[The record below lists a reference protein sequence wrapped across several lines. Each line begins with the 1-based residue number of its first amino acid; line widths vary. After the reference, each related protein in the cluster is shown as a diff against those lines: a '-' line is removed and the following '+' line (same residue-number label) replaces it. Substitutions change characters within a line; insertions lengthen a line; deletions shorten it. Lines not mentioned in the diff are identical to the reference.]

1 MAQKKYTLPRHTN
14 LANQGPRIGAFLV
27 DLAVFVALTLLLLFA
42 CFRFVF
48 AFKTKPLKQAI
59 TSERF
64 ATHLFIEGEKGKEKQ
79 YSADS
84 DNKEF
89 VDALAYFYTV
99 YIPSQN
105 VSGSEEL
112 NANWFNSNILKIE
125 GDGGAYFEYVK
136 VGEEV
141 DKTQIGVIKEGV
153 SSADVNKYLQNE
165 WITANKTLNNL
176 ESFKKL
182 NVELGFYNSLEV
194 VPSALIASTITYIL
208 IPLIFKN
215 GVTLGK
221 KAFGLCL
228 ADIDGYVIEN
238 YQLVMR
244 AVPLDVV
251 TLAQL
256 IPIWSTIIVSFAII
270 MVIFLVSFSL
280 AMASPKKCSLHD
292 FTGRTIV
299 VNARTSILF
308 DNVAD
313 EEEYIANEDNLVV
326 KESGGEEPDLRY
338 EK

>member
-14 LANQGPRIGAFLV
+14 IAQQGSRIGAFLI
-27 DLAVFVALTLLLLFA
+27 DLAIFVAITLGFFFG
-42 CFRFVF
+42 CFQFVF
-48 AFKTKPLKQAI
+48 ASKTKPLAANLKE
-59 TSERF
+59 ERI
-64 ATHLFIEGEKGKEKQ
+64 ASQLFYENESGKVSFYNK
-79 YSADS
+79 DS

-89 VDALAYFYTV
+89 VDALSRFYLV
-99 YIPSQN
+99 YIPSVGTENIEQLN
-105 VSGSEEL
+105 VE
-112 NANWFNSNILKIE
+112 WFNDEILDVDDK
-125 GDGGAYFEYVK
+125 GSAYFEYVK

-141 DKTQIGVIKEGV
+141 DKNQIASIKVDV
-153 SSADVNKYLQNE
+153 SAEDVNKYLQNA
-165 WITANKTLNNL
+165 WNVADRVFA
-176 ESFKKL
+176 ESAKYKKYKF
-182 NVELGFYNSLEV
+182 EFDFYNSLAFV
-194 VPSALIASTITYIL
+194 FSALIASSVTYIL
-208 IPLIFKN
+208 IPLLFKN

-228 ADIDGYVIEN
+228 ADIDGYKMRDI
-238 YQLVMR
+238 QLLMRVM
-244 AVPLDVV
+244 PLDVV
-251 TLAQL
+251 LLSML
-256 IPIWSTIIVSFAII
+256 IPFWTSSFVNILI
-270 MVIFLVSFSL
+270 LLTVFLVSFSL

>member
-64 ATHLFIEGEKGKEKQ
+64 ATHLFIEGENGKEKQ

-99 YIPSQN
+99 YIPSQH

-194 VPSALIASTITYIL
+194 VPSALIASTITYII

-251 TLAQL
+251 ILAQL